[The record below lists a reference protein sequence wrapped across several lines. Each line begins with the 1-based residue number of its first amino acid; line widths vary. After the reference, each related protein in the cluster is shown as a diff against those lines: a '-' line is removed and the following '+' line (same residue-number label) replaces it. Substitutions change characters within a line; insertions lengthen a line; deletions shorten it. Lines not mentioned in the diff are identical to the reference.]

1 MASYTTGTV
10 TVEFGSQEV
19 IGSGTSWL
27 NNISVGSLFKLV
39 GSLDF
44 YQVARVVSNT
54 ELFLS
59 ENYLQVTQPAASYIL
74 IRDFTPNRKYPEVKV
89 GDKDAASIISKALS
103 MIDEDIRFLRNI
115 GLLEVNIGDNISVA
129 DSFMFEELWL
139 HDTIYTI
146 ESLQFFFSGYSTYD
160 SIGITDIVT
169 TEVA

>member
-1 MASYTTGTV
+1 MSQYSEGSVSVTHNSQQVTGLNTL
-10 TVEFGSQEV
+10 
-19 IGSGTSWL
+19 WL
-27 NNISVGSLFKLV
+27 NNITVGSLFKLV

-115 GLLEVNIGDNISVA
+115 GLLEVNIGDSITA
-129 DSFMFEELWL
+129 TDIFMFGELWM
-139 HDTIYTI
+139 HDTIYI
-146 ESLQFFFSGYSTYD
+146 LESLQFFSSGYSTYD
-160 SIGITDIVT
+160 SIGITEEVT